1 VGEVETAPDRRA
13 AAEMVLI
20 RLCHVS
26 DLPTPG
32 DLVRRLTSEAGS
44 GGTGAPAPSGGG
56 GGGGARAVAGGGV
69 VAQAEAGPA
78 LPRNF
83 REVVALVAER
93 REALLHAQLLHHVH
107 LVRFAPPVIELRPD
121 ASAPRD
127 MAPKLARL
135 LQDETG
141 QRWTIALSA
150 AQGEPTLAEQGLA
163 ADTARR
169 ADAAEH
175 PLVQT
180 IMEMFP
186 GARIDAVHDAGV
198 DAYGLPVDAAPE
210 ISLGEPE
217 MPDFAPPDADFADD
231 EMMEPD

>member
-1 VGEVETAPDRRA
+1 
-13 AAEMVLI
+13 M
-20 RLCHVS
+20 
-26 DLPTPG
+26 PTPG
-32 DLVRRLTSEAGS
+32 DLVRRLTSEAAS
-44 GGTGAPAPSGGG
+44 GGNGAPVPSGGGG

-69 VAQAEAGPA
+69 VAHGEVAAAGPA
-78 LPRNF
+78 LPKNF

-135 LQDETG
+135 LQDEPG

-175 PLVQT
+175 PLVRT

-186 GARIDAVHDAGV
+186 GARIDAVHDAGT
-198 DAYGLPVDAAPE
+198 DAYGLPLDVPAE
-210 ISLGEPE
+210 IPLGEPE